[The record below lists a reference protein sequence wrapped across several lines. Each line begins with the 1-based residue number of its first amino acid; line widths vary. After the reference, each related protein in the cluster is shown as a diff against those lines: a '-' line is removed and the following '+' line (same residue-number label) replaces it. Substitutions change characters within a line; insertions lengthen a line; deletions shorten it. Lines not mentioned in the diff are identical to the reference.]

1 MVVDDLL
8 INMPRI
14 LEYFVP
20 GYMAIFTYR
29 RLKNSDNDSIP
40 EAIHIGACVVISYLL
55 KGFLKII
62 WNCDFISALFSFAQ
76 SDLYLRCIS
85 LSIFGIVFAIF
96 ILKLRRIP
104 VIRKLFNS
112 IYNTSLSESIFELC
126 NMEDTPDI
134 TVYGERQAIS
144 GRLLSYDLKSE
155 DAWMVLDYCKIFE
168 EGKEKD
174 NWKKHNKYERYLIP
188 LSEVKCIVVH
198 YKEKDSIYP
207 IDYEKARKEE

>member
-62 WNCDFISALFSFAQ
+62 WNCDFISSLFSFAQ

-85 LSIFGIVFAIF
+85 LSIF
-96 ILKLRRIP
+96 P
-104 VIRKLFNS
+104 
-112 IYNTSLSESIFELC
+112 LSESYL
-126 NMEDTPDI
+126 TPYI
-134 TVYGERQAIS
+134 TPVYQKVYLNCAI
-144 GRLLSYDLKSE
+144 
-155 DAWMVLDYCKIFE
+155 
-168 EGKEKD
+168 
-174 NWKKHNKYERYLIP
+174 WKTPQI
-188 LSEVKCIVVH
+188 
-198 YKEKDSIYP
+198 
-207 IDYEKARKEE
+207 